1 MKNHKLSLLLVNA
14 FLVVNILIYILI
26 PFVNVSFVKNP
37 VTISIYCVG
46 LAGMAILEIFLSKE
60 YKRIPADKETEK
72 EVKIKELQVEEEYIS
87 YAKQSEFVEKSR
99 KIRHDFNNILQITNS
114 LSRKPD
120 KNTEV
125 HIMNILD
132 ELSAEIEDI
141 QKGCDPDV

>member
-1 MKNHKLSLLLVNA
+1 MKNHKLNLLLVNA

-114 LSRKPD
+114 LICLVLFSMIDFASLPIS
-120 KNTEV
+120 TELPV
-125 HIMNILD
+125 SFIRNSILW
-132 ELSAEIEDI
+132 L
-141 QKGCDPDV
+141 V